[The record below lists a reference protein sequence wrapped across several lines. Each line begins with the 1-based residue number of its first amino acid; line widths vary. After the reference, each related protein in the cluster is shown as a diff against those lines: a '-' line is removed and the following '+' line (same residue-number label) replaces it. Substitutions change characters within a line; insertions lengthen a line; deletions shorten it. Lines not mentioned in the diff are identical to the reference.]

1 MPKDTFANL
10 PPDKRERFI
19 AEALAEFSAQPYD
32 SASLTR
38 VVARLG
44 IAKGSVYQYFDDKFD
59 LFAWLVDEAAR
70 RKRAFVGP
78 PPQVPDPVER
88 LAALYA
94 VGLRWWVAEP
104 AWARLGLRLL
114 EPSTEPRLDA
124 LRARARAASLRFVRE
139 LLADRDPLLAPFV
152 LAVLGDGLLAAF
164 VDALGIDDPAA
175 LHARDPDD
183 PEVVAAIERAVSTAL
198 RLLRGG
204 LDG

>member
-19 AEALAEFSAQPYD
+19 DEALAEFSAQPYD

-59 LFAWLVDEAAR
+59 LFAWLVEESAR
-70 RKRAFVGP
+70 RKRAFLGP
-78 PPQVPDPVER
+78 PPQGADPVEH

-114 EPSTEPRLDA
+114 EPSAEPRLEA
-124 LRARARAASLRFVRE
+124 LRHGARAASLGFVRE
-139 LLADRDPLLAPFV
+139 ILGERDPLLAPLV

-164 VDALGIDDPAA
+164 LDALGVDDPAA

-183 PEVVAAIERAVSTAL
+183 PEVAAAIARAVTTAL
-198 RLLRGG
+198 RLLRHG
-204 LDG
+204 LPA